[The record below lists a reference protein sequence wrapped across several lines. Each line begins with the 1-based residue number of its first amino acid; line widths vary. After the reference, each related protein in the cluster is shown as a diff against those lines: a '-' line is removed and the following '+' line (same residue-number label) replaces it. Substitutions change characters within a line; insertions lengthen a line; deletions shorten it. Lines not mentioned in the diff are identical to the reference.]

1 MVPSRSAKST
11 SKRSGVRLQTQS
23 VVWMYKCSTVL
34 IKHTTTP
41 HQGPIAKEPIKAG
54 SSERSIL
61 INAGMNGTEKSRN
74 IKIYAT
80 ADNIAVTVRY
90 LTLTLF
96 SVLFTV
102 AVCVLIVTRL
112 LFCLN
117 LEFEVNITCNK
128 IPRIYEYPGLIQ
140 VSLLNSTC

>member
-1 MVPSRSAKST
+1 MSPAGST
-11 SKRSGVRLQTQS
+11 KATPKIKFDNSPTPP
-23 VVWMYKCSTVL
+23 VVVMNKCSTFL

-41 HQGPIAKEPIKAG
+41 HKGPIANEPINAG

-61 INAGMNGTEKSRN
+61 INAGMNGTEKYRN

>member
-1 MVPSRSAKST
+1 
-11 SKRSGVRLQTQS
+11 
-23 VVWMYKCSTVL
+23 
-34 IKHTTTP
+34 
-41 HQGPIAKEPIKAG
+41 
-54 SSERSIL
+54 
-61 INAGMNGTEKSRN
+61 MNGTEKSRN

-140 VSLLNSTC
+140 VFLLNSTC